1 MSHWA
6 DRLFREQAD
15 SFAEQFEDMFEAADA
30 EVDDLLGLLADE
42 FHREPERSLD
52 VACGVGRHVLAL
64 ADRGV
69 AAEGLDFSESFLDR
83 ACERASD
90 RRFADRTGFHH
101 GDMRELDE
109 LSGNGKLSGS
119 YDLVTVF
126 WNSLGYYGR
135 ETDEAILADARE
147 LLADDGVLV
156 IEQSNRDAFVADFDE
171 ATVTE
176 DDDRLTVYRQDFDVG
191 TSRFST
197 TLDVFDAD
205 GDGYEHVDTMEWE
218 NRLYAP
224 PVLREL
230 CENAGFEDVALF
242 GGFDGRDLTLESARV
257 VVVAR

>member
-1 MSHWA
+1 MTHWA

-15 SFAEQFEDMFEAADA
+15 LFAEHFEDMFAAADD
-30 EVDDLLGLLADE
+30 EVAALLDLLAAEYGC
-42 FHREPERSLD
+42 EPDTSLD

-69 AAEGLDFSESFLDR
+69 AAEGLDFSEPFLDR
-83 ACERASD
+83 ARERASD
-90 RRFADRTGFHH
+90 RGLDESTAFHH
-101 GDMRELDE
+101 HDMRELDE
-109 LSGNGKLSGS
+109 LSGS

-135 ETDEAILADARE
+135 ETDQAVLADARE

-156 IEQSNRDAFVADFDE
+156 VEQSNRDAFVADLDG

-176 DDDRLTVYRQDFDVG
+176 DDDRLTLYRQAFDVER
-191 TSRFST
+191 SRFST
-197 TLDVFDAD
+197 TLDVFDAA

-224 PVLREL
+224 AVLREL
-230 CENAGFEDVALF
+230 CERAGFEDVRLF
-242 GGFDGRDLTLESARV
+242 GGFDGSGLTLDSMRV
-257 VVVAR
+257 VVLAQ